1 MGTSSLLVNVS
12 KLTTFDYES
21 IIQSLITNVDLVW
34 LNALAFEINDP
45 VVQNKLHS
53 LKEAGLLKVWDYEVA
68 LNSHSSPLVDKVF
81 TVDEY
86 KKTKVYLDA
95 LMEEY
100 IAKHLQITSDFTTFK
115 IEQENMFSNFLT
127 ARFCGAESII
137 QRDSS
142 KIIVSNGQTELF
154 SQYSKQ
160 LFNKTNIYSVSGLS
174 VDEILEL
181 RKYSK
186 YFRKRI
192 QKEIDSRVV
201 KGDIPLS
208 IIREDCEKLSKE
220 YCEEINSR
228 IASGSTPLGTGWGLV
243 LDIASF
249 WLPDVTIFSI
259 TQKLWDT
266 IFHNDQRG
274 VVMYLTTLRKSTG
287 INSNQLLL

>member
-12 KLTTFDYES
+12 KLTTCDYES
-21 IIQSLITNVDLVW
+21 VIQSLITNVDLVW

-45 VVQNKLHS
+45 DVQNKLYM
-53 LKEAGLLKVWDYEVA
+53 LKEAGLLKVWDYEMA
-68 LNSHSSPLVDKVF
+68 LNSYSSPLVDKVF

-86 KKTKVYLDA
+86 KDSKQYLNA

-100 IAKHLQITSDFTTFK
+100 IAKNLQTVSDFTTFK
-115 IEQENMFSNFLT
+115 IEQQNLFSNFLT

-142 KIIVSNGQTELF
+142 RINVANGQTELF
-154 SQYSKQ
+154 SQYSQQ
-160 LFNKTNIYSVSGLS
+160 LFNKTDIYSVGGLS

-192 QKEIDSRVV
+192 QKEIDNRVI

-208 IIREDCEKLSKE
+208 IIREDCEKISKE

-228 IASGSTPLGTGWGLV
+228 IKSGATGSGTGLGLV

-259 TQKLWDT
+259 TQKLWDA
-266 IFHNDQRG
+266 IFHTDKRG
-274 VVMYLTTLRKSTG
+274 FVMYLTTLRKSTG
-287 INSNQLLL
+287 IKTN

>member
-12 KLTTFDYES
+12 KLTTCDYES
-21 IIQSLITNVDLVW
+21 VIQSLITNVDLVW
-34 LNALAFEINDP
+34 LNALAFEINDSD
-45 VVQNKLHS
+45 VQSKLYM
-53 LKEAGLLKVWDYEVA
+53 LKDAGLLKVWDYEMA

-86 KKTKVYLDA
+86 KESKQYLNA

-100 IAKHLQITSDFTTFK
+100 IAKNLQTVSDFTTFK
-115 IEQENMFSNFLT
+115 IEQQNLFSNFLT

-142 KIIVSNGQTELF
+142 RINVANGQTELF
-154 SQYSKQ
+154 SQYSQQ
-160 LFNKTNIYSVSGLS
+160 LFNKTDIYSVGGLS

-186 YFRKRI
+186 FFRKRI
-192 QKEIDSRVV
+192 QKEIDNRVI

-208 IIREDCEKLSKE
+208 IIREDCEKISKE

-228 IASGSTPLGTGWGLV
+228 IKSGATSSGTGLGLV

-259 TQKLWDT
+259 TQKLWDA
-266 IFHNDQRG
+266 IFHTDKRG
-274 VVMYLTTLRKSTG
+274 FVMYLTTLRKSTG
-287 INSNQLLL
+287 IETN